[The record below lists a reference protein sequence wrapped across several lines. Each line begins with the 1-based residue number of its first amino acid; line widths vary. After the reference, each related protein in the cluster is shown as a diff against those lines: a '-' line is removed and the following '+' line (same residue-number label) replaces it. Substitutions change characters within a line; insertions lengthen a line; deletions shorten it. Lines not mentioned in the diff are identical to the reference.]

1 MTKAVLIVFTNVTS
15 PEHDDAF
22 NEWYDGTHL
31 ADVLTVPGFVAASR
45 YRISDAQARGVE
57 PQHRYLSIYEVDND
71 DLPGTLKAL
80 GRAGRDIVISEH
92 LDPATQM
99 AYLYEE
105 ITPRVAAAVG
115 GL

>member
-1 MTKAVLIVFTNVTS
+1 MTKAVLVVFTNVTS

-22 NEWYDGTHL
+22 NDWYDDTHL
-31 ADVLTVPGFVAASR
+31 ADVLAVPGFVAASR
-45 YRISDAQARGVE
+45 YRISAVQAPGVE
-57 PQHRYLSIYEVDND
+57 PPHRYMAVYEIDND
-71 DLPGTLKAL
+71 DLPGALKAL

-105 ITPRVAAAVG
+105 ITPRVAAVEA
-115 GL
+115 L